1 MPSSDPAGTKS
12 TNIAHGRARRSAAPR
27 RMAVLGATL
36 LGAAAFAA
44 PAHAGIG
51 LHAPISAAAND
62 PFGQFPAWY
71 QDDEGQQV
79 ALCLDPADGAC
90 GAVGDGLP
98 NPAGAV
104 VFDAN
109 VPANNNFPDEAFYQ
123 RAIGTVG
130 ANIQLTL
137 AQEATYGGEDG
148 TQAVFGRVRIRDL
161 DNELTPGEWY
171 RFTQPGGQVDL
182 QAPVNFSSDIGCLA
196 ACDDAGFTTAG
207 ASDLAP
213 TFLQKDRRVGAPPAG
228 YLADAGGV
236 QAMVGSSFVPPGET
250 QPANF
255 FRVQHITGDGGA
267 VTGLV
272 GQSNVFEMLVPGKL
286 APGSAPAGIMVN
298 SSGQLGS
305 QRVAAASTGKTVTL
319 TNAGSGALQITG
331 LAVAGADAGQF
342 AVTSAPCATT
352 LAAGASCTMPVTFTP
367 NGSGAR
373 SAQINVTH
381 ATTAGPVVKS
391 VPLLGTGVQPI
402 LTLPAPLAFGSQ
414 NVGALTG
421 PRVIAVRNTGT
432 DTMHVNSA
440 TLGGTDAADYSF
452 GNNACNNANVAAG
465 AQCTVEVFFTP
476 QAAGARSA
484 ALNISSD
491 AGAGSLP
498 ITGSG
503 VAGPGAAAGA
513 AAGTPAA
520 ANTGQ
525 SAATATALKLKSL
538 GGPTRIKRSK
548 ARQSGI
554 RLSMRLPDG
563 AKVVRIKIYR
573 KTSSGLKLL
582 TTTFKSPL
590 GTTGVYHVTQS
601 QSALRKAFKRLGNY
615 QAEVT
620 PGTSKTALGTASRL
634 SFKIVR

>member
-1 MPSSDPAGTKS
+1 MPP
-12 TNIAHGRARRSAAPR
+12 RSPHPR
-27 RMAVLGATL
+27 T
-36 LGAAAFAA
+36 
-44 PAHAGIG
+44 AGIG
-51 LHAPISAAAND
+51 IAGPLVAPDVPS
-62 PFGQFPAWY
+62 Y
-71 QDDEGQQV
+71 YEDDEGQQV
-79 ALCLDPADGAC
+79 AICLDFANPNC
-90 GAVGDGLP
+90 GALALP
-98 NPAGAV
+98 EPTNPPGNT
-104 VFDAN
+104 F
-109 VPANNNFPDEAFYQ
+109 PAEAFYQ
-123 RAIGTVG
+123 RAEAVASGV
-130 ANIQLTL
+130 QLL
-137 AQEATYGGEDG
+137 VAQEMTYDG
-148 TQAVFGRVRIRDL
+148 TAGSEGVFGRVRIRDL
-161 DNELTPGEWY
+161 PPADLTPGQWY
-171 RFTQPGGQVDL
+171 RFTYPGGQFDIQAADQSRTVDFTSDVGCGP
-182 QAPVNFSSDIGCLA
+182 AIGTPCNAANFAIAGGSDIG
-196 ACDDAGFTTAG
+196 TTW
-207 ASDLAP
+207 
-213 TFLQKDRRVGAPPAG
+213 LQKDRRNGAAAPASPLLADNGAPQAVVGSKFVPAG
-228 YLADAGGV
+228 
-236 QAMVGSSFVPPGET
+236 ET
-250 QPANF
+250 TPANY
-255 FRVQHITGDGGA
+255 FRIERITGLNGA

-272 GQSNVFEMLVPGKL
+272 GQANEFNMLVPGSL
-286 APGSAPAGIMVN
+286 FAGAPAGSLIN
-298 SSGQLGS
+298 SSGQLGN
-305 QRVAAASTGKTVTL
+305 QRINVASTGKTVTL
-319 TNAGSGALQITG
+319 SNAGSGNVQ
-331 LAVAGADAGQF
+331 LASLASSDPTQFAIDGADCLSKTPLVPGE
-342 AVTSAPCATT
+342 
-352 LAAGASCTMPVTFTP
+352 SCSVPVAFTP
-367 NGSGAR
+367 SAAGAR
-373 SAQINVTH
+373 SAQINVTE
-381 ATTAGPVVKS
+381 TTAGGPKVRPFK
-391 VPLLGTGVQPI
+391 LLGTGVQPI

-452 GNNACNNANVAAG
+452 GNNACNNADVAPG

-498 ITGSG
+498 LSGSG
-503 VAGPGAAAGA
+503 VAAAAGPGAAAGA
-513 AAGTPAA
+513 AVGTPAA